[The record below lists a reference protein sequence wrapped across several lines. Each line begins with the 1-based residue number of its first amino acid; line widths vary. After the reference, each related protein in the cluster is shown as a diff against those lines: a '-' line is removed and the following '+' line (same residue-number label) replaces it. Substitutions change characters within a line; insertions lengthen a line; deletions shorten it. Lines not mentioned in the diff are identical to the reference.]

1 MNNSQIKNDDID
13 IKELIL
19 SIWHGKIYIFSSSL
33 LFVFFAT
40 IYLHIAEKKYLVEYK
55 VKPVYENQQMN
66 AFSGLSGLASISGI
80 QLPSNASGDFK
91 IFKELTT
98 SIEVSEVIFRNKEI
112 VKKIYD
118 DEWNSS
124 LNIFSESKNKFMR
137 YASVVINFVY
147 GNYEI
152 NYIPPNA
159 RRLAIYI
166 SENIEIHEDKDTG
179 FLTLKA
185 KTSKPNM
192 HLKLI
197 DEIVEISDQIMR
209 QRYIDFSKEPLAF
222 YKDKLRTARS
232 REHREVLAELI
243 SKEEQKLMFAS
254 KGKYFT
260 AEPYI
265 EPTISLHPVA
275 PKPVLIL
282 IFALFLGS
290 FIGYITM
297 LLRNSNMEVKK

>member
-1 MNNSQIKNDDID
+1 
-13 IKELIL
+13 
-19 SIWHGKIYIFSSSL
+19 
-33 LFVFFAT
+33 
-40 IYLHIAEKKYLVEYK
+40 
-55 VKPVYENQQMN
+55 
-66 AFSGLSGLASISGI
+66 
-80 QLPSNASGDFK
+80 
-91 IFKELTT
+91 
-98 SIEVSEVIFRNKEI
+98 
-112 VKKIYD
+112 
-118 DEWNSS
+118 
-124 LNIFSESKNKFMR
+124 MR

-209 QRYIDFSKEPLAF
+209 QRYIDFSKEPLTF